1 MGLFSYPCQ
10 RCGRSIL
17 SEYSAPHGWLMHAT
31 VRTEEGKIIDGI
43 YDGYG
48 RLLTDEYGEFELP
61 FPFSEEDRKW
71 RIWHTECYHM
81 PDNRLDQPPEP
92 KDAHDQGYFLI
103 EKHYEFSS
111 ASVIKNF
118 YHPQHSCF
126 SGLY

>member
-31 VRTEEGKIIDGI
+31 VRTEEDKIIDGI

-71 RIWHTECYHM
+71 RIWHTECYNL
-81 PDNRLDQPPEP
+81 PDNRIDQPPEP
-92 KDAHDQGYFLI
+92 KSAEDQGYFI
-103 EKHYEFSS
+103 FKKFYDFEKAVNIKEFL
-111 ASVIKNF
+111 
-118 YHPQHSCF
+118 HPQHSWF
-126 SGLY
+126 ADL